1 MFILPFLYLGYLIT
15 TFLAL
20 KRQKPT
26 SKAGSLCE
34 SRLERALM
42 LAKLPLQK
50 SQTLPLRELSKL
62 FQGHLQLCEMWTEN
76 TWFVSSWSNNPI
88 SDWQ

>member
-1 MFILPFLYLGYLIT
+1 MLILPFLHLSYLIT

-26 SKAGSLCE
+26 NKAGSLYE
-34 SRLERALM
+34 SRLERALV

-50 SQTLPLRELSKL
+50 GFCELASYRPSPNL
-62 FQGHLQLCEMWTEN
+62 FRDTFRDTCSETWTEILGL
-76 TWFVSSWSNNPI
+76 FLEL
-88 SDWQ
+88 D